1 MKVQKTSTQPSFQPI
16 ELNITIESEEEF
28 DLFIMLCRN
37 SYTVIKSVSDVEGL
51 SLDQKDLLEE
61 ILSGIYK
68 TL

>member
-28 DLFIMLCRN
+28 VLFIMLCRN

-61 ILSGIYK
+61 MLSGIYK